1 MTGSLSSVGATT
13 LTPFDDEVTDVLTFG
28 ALDAEEILAEMAV
41 VVRVVTLEG
50 SPEIV

>member
-1 MTGSLSSVGATT
+1 VELLFA
-13 LTPFDDEVTDVLTFG
+13 EEVLTFG
-28 ALDAEEILAEMAV
+28 ALDADEILAEVAV